1 MSNDKSFPRIISIPL
16 LVSREVKTDVCIIY
30 SMTIR
35 ENREEIQMK
44 RRIEVYQQLTNDDDD
59 GDHALAG

>member
-1 MSNDKSFPRIISIPL
+1 VSNDKSFPRIISIPL